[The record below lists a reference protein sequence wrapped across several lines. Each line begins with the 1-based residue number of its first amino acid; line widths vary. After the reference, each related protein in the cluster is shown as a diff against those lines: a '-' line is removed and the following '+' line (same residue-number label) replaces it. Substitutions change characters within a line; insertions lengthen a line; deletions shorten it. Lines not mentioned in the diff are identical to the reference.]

1 MSSFDNVQVEDLSAL
16 EAYETSLDQAIQEE
30 LLNQWWEDKVEE
42 ANAELQCL
50 AN

>member
-1 MSSFDNVQVEDLSAL
+1 MDSFDNIQVEDLAAL
-16 EAYETSLDQAIQEE
+16 EAYEASQELQWLDDWDDQAI
-30 LLNQWWEDKVEE
+30 ED